1 LRRLKGAELGHEDE
15 KFSYVVGTR
24 LDVHDTA
31 PRIIRHPSK
40 REKMITLELCQTD
53 GTAATVTI
61 TRRDKAAYRHA
72 RDVRWG
78 DRWLV
83 KTS

>member
-1 LRRLKGAELGHEDE
+1 LGHEDE